1 MRISRQLAN
10 EILDD
15 TAGAGRGLL
24 DGGIAVCEY
33 MSRHGEE
40 LTVAQ
45 GAKLSDLIR
54 SERERREKAIK
65 NITRQTCA
73 FVTASDLFESHK
85 KLWTRFCE
93 DCTAFSW
100 GSNNHSLV
108 TIEAI
113 LDDMDTRGVNY
124 ADEFHRLCI
133 QLGLQTYVDLES

>member
-1 MRISRQLAN
+1 MRISKQLAN

-65 NITRQTCA
+65 NITRQTCEYIE
-73 FVTASDLFESHK
+73 ASELFKRHK
-85 KLWTRFCE
+85 RVWNNFRE

-100 GSNNHSLV
+100 GDNDHSLV

-113 LDDMDTRGVNY
+113 LDDMDTRGVNC
-124 ADEFHRLCI
+124 ADGFHRLCV